1 MRDLR
6 EVALPLVV
14 CALGII
20 IPLSGASSILTFS
33 DRNCGTLLSTI
44 DVKDTTGSG
53 ECTRLTSGFKS
64 LMIGTLGD
72 GCSATI
78 YGHDSENSICSATN
92 NSLAVPSVCY
102 NSTWIYF
109 SVDVCAPN
117 ATTSELASKST
128 STTSTIASATLSTTS
143 TSTPT
148 TTPESTTN
156 GVNIGAVVGGTVS
169 GIFVLALVVG
179 AGLYF
184 FWFRPKH
191 RTHIAELPE
200 NSGISPSGNNDSY
213 AINDLHAKDNPYTTL
228 SDEPQVY
235 ELSPQYIAEVHG
247 QTHERHELPP

>member
-1 MRDLR
+1 MRSLS
-6 EVALPLVV
+6 EIALPLVV
-14 CALGII
+14 CALGVIVPSI
-20 IPLSGASSILTFS
+20 GASSILTFS

-53 ECTRLTSGFKS
+53 ECTRLTSGYKS

-102 NSTWIYF
+102 NSSWIYF

-128 STTSTIASATLSTTS
+128 ATTSAIATSTLSTASTS
-143 TSTPT
+143 TSTTAPG
-148 TTPESTTN
+148 STNN

-169 GIFVLALVVG
+169 GVFVLAVVVG

-184 FWFRPKH
+184 FWFRPK
-191 RTHIAELPE
+191 RQTQLAELPAHP
-200 NSGISPSGNNDSY
+200 GISPAGNNESY

-228 SDEPQVY
+228 PGEPQVY